1 MAPKPS
7 RHRLVVIVGVPLL
20 AVLNACAFWG
30 DQAARLGEL
39 FLQVLVSVGA
49 ALCGLVAARQYSGLA
64 RWWRLLYVLALITWV
79 YGQVSWYMEPADTA
93 STLSRIAYMTLPVL
107 AFGSVLLLVRS
118 SGGVTGPPTT
128 PTRQPFVTNAFDGVI
143 AGIAFLILA
152 AMGGFGTSSTSSLPR
167 SGVHSVDVVFAVA
180 ELLLVAAAVVIAMI
194 YEPGR
199 PYRRNYLLLA
209 SGLVT
214 MAASDRVVA
223 YLQSV
228 GVEGGDLW
236 GGIGLIIGPMVIGF
250 AMLEGSET
258 GNGEADR
265 RIDWV
270 QLVLPYVGFL
280 GIAVI
285 FGYHVIIGRQ
295 LNPFVVGLTVLMVLL
310 ATVRQV
316 LAMRAQQLLTQRLYW
331 AQRGLA
337 YQVHHDALTGLPNRI
352 LFTQRLDEAMTHGR
366 FVLIFVDLDDFKE
379 VNDRYGHAAGD
390 ELLRAVGERLTR
402 CVSRADTV
410 ARIGGDEFAILIDGD
425 AEELETVAGRL
436 RVALRDPFPVHGSSV
451 RVKASM
457 GLVRPDTDTQTSD
470 DLLRQADISM
480 YAGKRMGKDTAVVY
494 QPASGITID
503 FPTMLRNADGGVPP
517 GFRLV
522 YQLVVTLPEGV
533 PVAVEALARWT
544 APNGIDISPET
555 FVAVTE
561 AAGLGAVFDALVLDL
576 ACEEVRAAGLDLDI
590 HVNIGAARLG
600 NPGFEQQVH
609 QAVRR
614 HRIPRGR
621 LVLEITETVP
631 IVDLDKAAA
640 QITRLSDLGV
650 KVALDDF
657 GAGFNSLTYLH
668 CLPVHIVK
676 LDRSLASGGDSA
688 RDLALYRSVIGL
700 CGALG
705 MEVIAE
711 GIETQEQAEAV
722 YRAGGRLAQGHR
734 FARAVPIGELA
745 AVAAARTD
753 SLTADLSHAASR
765 DPPQRD

>member
-1 MAPKPS
+1 MAS
-7 RHRLVVIVGVPLL
+7 TRARLRLIVTVGVPLL
-20 AVLNACAFWG
+20 AVINACAFWG
-30 DQAARLGEL
+30 EEAARLGEL
-39 FLQVLVSVGA
+39 ILQVVVTTGA
-49 ALCGLVAARQYSGLA
+49 ALCGLVVAWQLDGLA
-64 RWWRLLYVLALITWV
+64 RWWRLLYVLSLVTWV
-79 YGQVSWYMEPADTA
+79 FGQINWYVEPSDTA
-93 STLSRIAYMTLPVL
+93 STPSLIAYLTLPVVAL
-107 AFGSVLLLVRS
+107 GSVLLLLRS

-128 PTRQPFVTNAFDGVI
+128 PTRQPYVTNAFDGVI

-152 AMGGFGTSSTSSLPR
+152 AMGGFGTSSTASLPR
-167 SGVHSVDVVFAVA
+167 SGVHSLDIVFAVA

-194 YEPGR
+194 YAPGR
-199 PYRRNYLLLA
+199 PYRTNYLLLA

-223 YLQSV
+223 YFHSV
-228 GVEGGDLW
+228 GVEGGDIW

-250 AMLEGSET
+250 AMLEHNEPDGT
-258 GNGEADR
+258 EADR

-280 GIAVI
+280 GIAVM
-285 FGYHVIIGRQ
+285 FGYHVLIGRQ
-295 LNPFVVGLTVLMVLL
+295 LSPFVVCLTVLMVLL
-310 ATVRQV
+310 VTVRQV
-316 LAMRAQQLLTQRLYW
+316 LAMRAQHLLTQRLYW

-352 LFTQRLDEAMTHGR
+352 LFTQRLDEAMKHGR

-379 VNDRYGHAAGD
+379 VNDRFGHAAGD
-390 ELLRAVGERLTR
+390 ELLRAVGERLKR
-402 CVSRADTV
+402 CVSTPDIV

-425 AEELETVAGRL
+425 VEELETVAGRL

-494 QPASGITID
+494 QPASGITVD

-522 YQLVVTLPEGV
+522 YQLVVTLPEGS

-561 AAGLGAVFDALVLDL
+561 AAGLGADFDALVLDL
-576 ACEEVRAAGLDLDI
+576 ACREIKAAGLDLDL

-609 QAVRR
+609 QALRR
-614 HRIPRGR
+614 HGIPRGR

-631 IVDLDKAAA
+631 IVDLDKAAE
-640 QITRLSDLGV
+640 QITRLSALGV

-676 LDRSLASGGDSA
+676 LDRSLASGGNPA

-700 CGALG
+700 CDALG
-705 MEVIAE
+705 MDVVAE
-711 GIETQEQAEAV
+711 GIESEEQAETV
-722 YRAGGRLAQGHR
+722 YRAGGRMAQGHR
-734 FARAVPIGELA
+734 FARAVPIAELTA
-745 AVAAARTD
+745 AVAAWTG
-753 SLTADLSHAASR
+753 SLPLDLSPAASR
-765 DPPQRD
+765 DLTQRD

>member
-1 MAPKPS
+1 VAPKRS
-7 RHRLVVIVGVPLL
+7 RPRLIVTIGIPLF

-30 DQAARLGEL
+30 DEVARLGEL
-39 FLQVLVSVGA
+39 ILQVVVSVGA
-49 ALCGLVAARQYSGLA
+49 ALCGVVIARQSHGLA
-64 RWWRLLYVLALITWV
+64 RWWRLLYVLALLTWV
-79 YGQVSWYMEPADTA
+79 FGQVSWYLQPSDIAPTA
-93 STLSRIAYMTLPVL
+93 SRVAYMTLPLL
-107 AFGSVLLLVRS
+107 ALGSVLLLVRS

-128 PTRQPFVTNAFDGVI
+128 PTRQPYVTNAFDGVI

-152 AMGGFGTSSTSSLPR
+152 AMGGFGTSSTASLPR

-223 YLQSV
+223 YFRSV

-236 GGIGLIIGPMVIGF
+236 GGIGLIIGPMIIGF
-250 AMLEGSET
+250 AMLERSASDDA
-258 GNGEADR
+258 EADR

-280 GIAVI
+280 GIAVM
-285 FGYHVIIGRQ
+285 FGYHVLIGRQ
-295 LNPFVVGLTVLMVLL
+295 LSPFVVCLTVLMVLL
-310 ATVRQV
+310 VTVRQV
-316 LAMRAQQLLTQRLYW
+316 LAMRAQHLLTQRLYW

-352 LFTQRLDEAMTHGR
+352 LFTQRLDEAMTHGG

-390 ELLRAVGERLTR
+390 ELLRAVGERLKR
-402 CVSRADTV
+402 CVSSSGTV
-410 ARIGGDEFAILIDGD
+410 ARIGGDEFAILIAGED
-425 AEELETVAGRL
+425 EELETVAGRL
-436 RVALRDPFPVHGSSV
+436 RIALRDPFPVHGSSV

-494 QPASGITID
+494 QPASGITVD

-522 YQLVVTLPEGV
+522 YQLVVTLPDGA

-561 AAGLGAVFDALVLDL
+561 AAGLGAVFDSLVLDL
-576 ACEEVRAAGLDLDI
+576 ACREVRAAGLDLDI

-609 QAVRR
+609 QALRR

-676 LDRSLASGGDSA
+676 LDRSLAVGGDSA
-688 RDLALYRSVIGL
+688 RDFALYRSVIGL
-700 CGALG
+700 CDALD

-711 GIETQEQAEAV
+711 GIESEAQAETV

-734 FARAVPIGELA
+734 FARAVPIEELK
-745 AVAAARTD
+745 AAA
-753 SLTADLSHAASR
+753 AASADGPTHGLSPAAPR
-765 DPPQRD
+765 DLTQGD